1 MADSRLLVGMV
12 LSLLISSLCISL
24 MVDTDAASLG
34 DTVLYQP
41 VDVDFSDP
49 SETETNAMKIYEVVT
64 GGWKPISSGL
74 ASTQPGENVIYLMIL
89 DGGGEGRYEN
99 VYRIGNPD
107 GRSYKIVVRDTSLWS
122 DSLRLKIESS
132 SVTLESKS
140 LFGWYAYRVSKSVDV
155 SSFGNDYTVKTVLNE
170 VEKTVDV
177 WINNQYVGQ
186 FVDIPE
192 DSFWSLG
199 PSTYSGIIVDGA
211 GFVFKGFVS
220 SGEKLSSESF
230 DLWGFIGS
238 LAGVLTWYTDSNGNY
253 LADLF
258 INLIIKVQQ
267 LGIVIFIVTL
277 IRGN

>member
-1 MADSRLLVGMV
+1 MADTRLLVGLC

-24 MVDTDAASLG
+24 IVDTDAASLG
-34 DTVLYQP
+34 ETVLYRP
-41 VDVDFSDP
+41 VDVDFSNQPETDP
-49 SETETNAMKIYEVVT
+49 NAPIIYEVVT
-64 GGWKPISSGL
+64 GGWKGTSSGL
-74 ASTQPGENVIYLMIL
+74 VSTQQGENVIYLMIL

-99 VYRIGNPD
+99 IYRIGNPD
-107 GRSYKIVVRDTSLWS
+107 GRAYKIVVRDTSLWS

-132 SVTLESKS
+132 SVTLESKNLLGS
-140 LFGWYAYRVSKSVDV
+140 YAYRASRPVDV
-155 SSFGNDYTVKTVLNE
+155 SIFGNDYTVKTLLNE

-177 WINNQYVGQ
+177 WINNQYVAR

-211 GFVFKGFVS
+211 GFVFKGFAS
-220 SGEKLSSESF
+220 SAENLSGETF

-238 LAGVLTWYTDSNGNY
+238 FAGVLGWYTSSGVPLVD
-253 LADLF
+253 AF
-258 INLIIKVQQ
+258 INLIIKIQQ
-267 LGIVIFIVTL
+267 LGIVVVLITI

>member
-1 MADSRLLVGMV
+1 MADTRLLVGLC

-24 MVDTDAASLG
+24 IVDTDAASLG

-41 VDVDFSDP
+41 VDVDFSNP
-49 SETETNAMKIYEVVT
+49 AETDRNATKIYEVVT
-64 GGWKPISSGL
+64 GGWKGTSSGL
-74 ASTQPGENVIYLMIL
+74 ISTQPGENVVYLMVL
-89 DGGGEGRYEN
+89 DGGEGRYEN
-99 VYRIGNPD
+99 VYNIGNPD
-107 GRSYKIVVRDTSLWS
+107 GRPYKLVIRDTSLWS

-140 LFGWYAYRVSKSVDV
+140 LFGSYAYRASKPVSVG
-155 SSFGNDYTVKTVLNE
+155 SFGNDYTVKTVLNE

-177 WINNQYVGQ
+177 WINNQYIAR

-192 DSFWSLG
+192 DSFWSFG

-211 GFVFKGFVS
+211 GFEFKGFVS
-220 SGEKLSSESF
+220 SAERLDGESF

-238 LAGVLTWYTDSNGNY
+238 LAGVLGWYTSSGVPLVD
-253 LADLF
+253 AF
-258 INLIIKVQQ
+258 INLIIKIQQ
-267 LGIVIFIVTL
+267 LGIVVVIITI